1 MIRQILFAILLLP
14 FTISAQFSEQDAND
28 TCWALA
34 GKSKDVYRRVV
45 LYRPGDYSSKNYRI
59 PAIITAS
66 DGSLVTACD
75 KRKFNNHDL
84 PEDIDI
90 LINRSTNGGRKWS
103 KPYTLAK
110 GTGVG
115 HGFGDC
121 ALVRTNEEGGLIA
134 VFAGGTIGLYVE
146 EACNNG
152 ANYSMVFYNF
162 SLEWLFEPINEY

>member
-1 MIRQILFAILLLP
+1 MKHLLTLFLLLTTLP
-14 FTISAQFSEQDAND
+14 VFAQSSGRDAND

-34 GKSKDVYRRVV
+34 EKPKDVYSRVV
-45 LYRPGDYSSKNYRI
+45 LYRPGDYNSKNYRI
-59 PAIITAS
+59 PAIVTAG
-66 DGSLVTACD
+66 DGSLVVATD
-75 KRKFNNHDL
+75 KRKYNDIDL

-90 LINRSTNGGRKWS
+90 LVNRSTDGGRTWS
-103 KPYTLAK
+103 EPLTLAE

-146 EACNNG
+146 EAYNDG
-152 ANYSMVFYNF
+152 VNYSMVFYNF
-162 SLEWLFEPINEY
+162 SIEWLLEPIHK